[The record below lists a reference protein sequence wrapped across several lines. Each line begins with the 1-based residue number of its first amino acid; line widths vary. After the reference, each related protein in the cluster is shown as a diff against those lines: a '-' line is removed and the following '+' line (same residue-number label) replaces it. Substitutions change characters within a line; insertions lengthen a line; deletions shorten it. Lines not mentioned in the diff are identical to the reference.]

1 MSDRLCNQDDNR
13 LSARVERLEDEVDQL
28 QRQVRELQLLVRQL
42 VAQESCL
49 S

>member
-1 MSDRLCNQDDNR
+1 MSDRLCNQDDSR
-13 LSARVERLEDEVDQL
+13 LSARVERLENEVDQL

-42 VAQESCL
+42 VEQESCL